1 MYQKL
6 LNVVP
11 TEDHYLFLK
20 ANLEHLVS
28 LWYTTSM
35 MVLESLTKNENR
47 ELSLLNN
54 VVDISKFYGYFKSFQ
69 NCVTL
74 HFINFDFRERNINWK
89 GCWHEQNSSRS

>member
-54 VVDISKFYGYFKSFQ
+54 IVDISKFYGYFKGFQ

-89 GCWHEQNSSRS
+89 GC

>member
-1 MYQKL
+1 M
-6 LNVVP
+6 P

-54 VVDISKFYGYFKSFQ
+54 IVDISKFYGYFKSFQ

-74 HFINFDFRERNINWK
+74 HLINFDFRERNINWK
-89 GCWHEQNSSRS
+89 GC

>member
-54 VVDISKFYGYFKSFQ
+54 IVDISKFYGYFKSFQ

-74 HFINFDFRERNINWK
+74 HLINFDFRERNINWK
-89 GCWHEQNSSRS
+89 GC

>member
-28 LWYTTSM
+28 LWYTTST

-54 VVDISKFYGYFKSFQ
+54 IVDISKFYGYFKSFQ

-74 HFINFDFRERNINWK
+74 HLINFDFRERNINWK
-89 GCWHEQNSSRS
+89 GC

>member
-35 MVLESLTKNENR
+35 MVVESLTKNENR
-47 ELSLLNN
+47 
-54 VVDISKFYGYFKSFQ
+54 KHPY
-69 NCVTL
+69 
-74 HFINFDFRERNINWK
+74 
-89 GCWHEQNSSRS
+89 